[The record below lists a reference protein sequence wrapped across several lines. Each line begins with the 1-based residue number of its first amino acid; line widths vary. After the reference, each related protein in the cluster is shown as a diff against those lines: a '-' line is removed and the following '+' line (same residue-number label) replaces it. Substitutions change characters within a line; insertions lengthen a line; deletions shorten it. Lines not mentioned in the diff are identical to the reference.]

1 MGRSRDIVRILAV
14 LIAAVGVTAGDSA
27 STGATVSLQEDAAAA
42 TTTAAAAAGEA
53 VEVVEAASSC
63 GCSGGL
69 SRDSQGDG
77 SSDSSSGD
85 SSTSDTTITSSTST
99 STSSTSNVHSSSS
112 RGPAGSGPSAA
123 ESLESEAAAAAT
135 EAEAAAATVTTAGSC
150 SNGAGAGGRD
160 PHRGGRSCGAGD
172 SGEEDMVFVEGG
184 EFLFGTD
191 RPYIVPDGEGPSRV
205 TRLSSYYIDR
215 FMVTN
220 EKFSKFVTSTFH
232 VTDSEK
238 YGWSFVFL
246 AMLSKKQE
254 REIEQAVAGMQW
266 WLPVNGA
273 FWKRPEG
280 PETNVFL
287 DGRHTHPVTHVSWN
301 DADAYCRWRGGRLPT
316 EAEWERAAQ
325 GNKGEDGTIPRYPWG
340 NELAPGGKHRA
351 NVWQGTFP
359 TDNTALD
366 GFPFT
371 SPVEAFPPQNSL
383 GLRDAVGNA
392 WEWVNDWWTPD
403 RSAYPEGV
411 SSVCVISVPWTN
423 N

>member
-1 MGRSRDIVRILAV
+1 MPHLVLCTTPCVVVLSGTNVIAPQSVVPDAVIVDFHRQFLPLKPQGAKRGTPTTPRCTLKYRSTRLCNLNPRAFFVDA
-14 LIAAVGVTAGDSA
+14 VTAGDSA

-42 TTTAAAAAGEA
+42 TTTTAAAAAGEA

-191 RPYIVPDGEGPSRV
+191 RPYIVPVRFRVLFCCSR
-205 TRLSSYYIDR
+205 
-215 FMVTN
+215 
-220 EKFSKFVTSTFH
+220 
-232 VTDSEK
+232 
-238 YGWSFVFL
+238 
-246 AMLSKKQE
+246 
-254 REIEQAVAGMQW
+254 
-266 WLPVNGA
+266 
-273 FWKRPEG
+273 
-280 PETNVFL
+280 
-287 DGRHTHPVTHVSWN
+287 
-301 DADAYCRWRGGRLPT
+301 
-316 EAEWERAAQ
+316 
-325 GNKGEDGTIPRYPWG
+325 
-340 NELAPGGKHRA
+340 
-351 NVWQGTFP
+351 
-359 TDNTALD
+359 
-366 GFPFT
+366 
-371 SPVEAFPPQNSL
+371 
-383 GLRDAVGNA
+383 
-392 WEWVNDWWTPD
+392 
-403 RSAYPEGV
+403 
-411 SSVCVISVPWTN
+411 
-423 N
+423 